1 VKTVVLCN
9 LAPLRVRLFLMLFV
23 MAMVGVEEICE
34 LSNLMLNVHG
44 LDMRIPQLGML
55 QLLLDFFYFLGRM
68 MIEGME
74 ELLKPFLPLSSRHV
88 RGRA

>member
-9 LAPLRVRLFLMLFV
+9 LAPLRVRLFLMLLV

-44 LDMRIPQLGML
+44 LDMCIPQLGML

-68 MIEGME
+68 MIEGMQ